1 MFYVYVLKS
10 HNKNFSY
17 TGCTN
22 DLRKR
27 FKEHNN
33 KTVKS
38 TRPYAP
44 LDLIYYEACLDDKD
58 AYKREKY
65 LKTRLG
71 KSYLRKRLKSW
82 YNTFA

>member
-10 HNKNFSY
+10 KSKNFLY

-27 FKEHNN
+27 FKEHNE
-33 KTVKS
+33 KIIRS
-38 TRPYAP
+38 TTPYAP
-44 LDLIYYEACLDDKD
+44 FDIIYYEACLSKND
-58 AYKREKY
+58 AYHREKY

-71 KSYLRKRLKSW
+71 KSYLRKRLKNWINENS
-82 YNTFA
+82 

>member
-10 HNKNFSY
+10 KLKNYIY
-17 TGCTN
+17 TGCTD

-27 FKEHNN
+27 FSKHN
-33 KTVKS
+33 KKLVRS
-38 TRPYAP
+38 TIPYAP
-44 LDLIYYEACLDDKD
+44 FDIIYYEACLNEKD

-71 KSYLRKRLKSW
+71 KSYLRKRLENW
-82 YNTFA
+82 REDNG